1 MKSQRIYVMRSWL
14 LLLLTGLILFAGP
27 VLEFLPDIAWN
38 DGPIANAMLWHD
50 RQRIEQA
57 VLLLIVA
64 IGAATIWH
72 DVLYDTLANLPK
84 PVRWSLGLGF
94 ALGGLSAVLS
104 EFPRFAGLEWAT
116 LLLLSCMAFLIAG
129 QARMGEGNFDVW
141 AIRLVVVVSGII
153 VLRVMMGYLAATI
166 QGVRLD
172 SVALFTSVF
181 SNRRVFGQ
189 VASMVMPLLAYPFL
203 VSSYTRLQR
212 WGAFIL
218 LALWWMLVIVS
229 GTRGTWMALV
239 VAASILAF
247 FAWRACVRWLRVQAT
262 AFGVGALLFWVL
274 FVLLPVWLGQN
285 ATIENRLSNIDSLS
299 GRSELWAMAWTHI
312 QAHPWLGIGPMHLA
326 AIPFKYGAH
335 PHNAILQ
342 LAAEWGVL
350 ATLAIILPALFSI
363 HHLLA
368 RLRQQA
374 SNPTNVLLMCLSA
387 SLLAA
392 GAQSMVDGV
401 IVMPYS
407 QLWVALIAGWTFG
420 VYFRYEN
427 GFCSN
432 VVSGYFRFVI
442 PTLSLFALTLLMNG
456 IFPEALYRAQAT
468 KAFLDAG
475 NNTVPP
481 RYWMVGRIP

>member
-1 MKSQRIYVMRSWL
+1 MKSERIYVMRSWV
-14 LLLLTGLILFAGP
+14 LLLLTGLVLFAGP
-27 VLEFLPDIAWN
+27 VFEFLPDLTWN
-38 DGPIANAMLWHD
+38 DGPVANAMLWHD

-64 IGAATIWH
+64 GGAATIWR

-104 EFPRFAGLEWAT
+104 EFPRFAGLEWT
-116 LLLLSCMAFLIAG
+116 TFLLLSCLAFLLAG
-129 QARMGEGNFDVW
+129 QARIGKEHYDVW
-141 AIRLVVVVSGII
+141 AVRIVVVVSGVI
-153 VLRVMMGYLAATI
+153 VLRIMMGYLAATI
-166 QGVRLD
+166 QGIRLD
-172 SVALFTSVF
+172 SIALFTSVF

-189 VASMVMPLLAYPFL
+189 VASMVIPLLAYPL
-203 VSSYTRLQR
+203 LAGGYTRLQR
-212 WGAFIL
+212 WGIFAL

-229 GTRGTWMALV
+229 GTRGTWMALS
-239 VAASILAF
+239 VAGVILAF
-247 FAWRACVRWLRVQAT
+247 FAWRTCVGWLRVQAA
-262 AFGVGALLFWVL
+262 AFGGGALLFWVL
-274 FVLLPVWLGQN
+274 FVLLPVWLGQD

-299 GRSELWAMAWTHI
+299 GRSELWAMAWTQI

-350 ATLAIILPALFSI
+350 ATLAIILPAVFGI
-363 HHLLA
+363 YHLLA
-368 RLRQQA
+368 RLRQPA
-374 SNPTNVLLMCLSA
+374 YDSTNILLTCLSA

-407 QLWVALIAGWTFG
+407 QLWLALIVGWALG
-420 VYFRYEN
+420 VYFRYKDE
-427 GFCSN
+427 FCSN
-432 VVSGYFRFVI
+432 VVSGHFRYVI
-442 PTLSLFALTLLMNG
+442 PVLSLFALALILNG

-468 KAFLDAG
+468 QAYLKAG